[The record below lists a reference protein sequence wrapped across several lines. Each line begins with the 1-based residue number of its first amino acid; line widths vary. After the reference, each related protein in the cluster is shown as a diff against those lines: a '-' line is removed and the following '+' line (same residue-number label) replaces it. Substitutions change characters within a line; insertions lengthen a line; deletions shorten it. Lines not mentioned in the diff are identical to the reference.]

1 MGFVVGRECQQD
13 GMSLAPKQL
22 LAFESYFQVDVRRF
36 PASSL
41 EAAQPQFG
49 KGAGPGM
56 IKIGLYSEDRTLHT
70 LLSSAL
76 GKEFEVQLEADEDGI
91 NLLRAAGDCDV
102 VILDLNSN
110 HDSLQER
117 IGCTQRLIATH
128 VPLVIMADD
137 GLRSTAFELVRTGA
151 FGYCRRPPSI
161 RDLKTMLSRAFENSS
176 LRQQLQTVQQQLEE
190 PGSCD
195 HLIGASPQMQR
206 VYQLVHRVTN
216 LNASVLVTGES
227 GTGKELIARAIH
239 NLGSRANRPFVA
251 VSCGAI
257 PETLIEAELF
267 GHEKGAFTGTV
278 GAREG
283 YFEQAAD
290 GTLFLDEIGDLS
302 LFTQVKLLRVLQQME
317 FNRLG
322 SNRLIPLRAR
332 LIFATHQD
340 LGKLVAEGK
349 FRQDLFYRIN
359 VMRIDSPPLQDRVED
374 IPLIAHHFLR
384 HYAGVFQKPVDNIEP
399 DALEM
404 LQGYAWPGNVRELEN
419 VIQRAIILAPG
430 CAVRAEDLNLNGHEQ
445 EDPGAFDEVVD
456 IADYQPAGS
465 FERQLRDYKIR
476 LAVAAVREA
485 SGNKTLAARSLSIS
499 RAYLHRLL
507 RLAETDSEGIYT
519 EPPLRHSG
527 TA

>member
-1 MGFVVGRECQQD
+1 M
-13 GMSLAPKQL
+13 M
-22 LAFESYFQVDVRRF
+22 
-36 PASSL
+36 
-41 EAAQPQFG
+41 
-49 KGAGPGM
+49 
-56 IKIGLYSEDRTLHT
+56 KIGLFSEDRTLHT

-76 GKEFEVQLEADEDGI
+76 GKDFQLTFECDEEGM
-91 NLLRAAGDCDV
+91 NALRADGECDV
-102 VILDLNSN
+102 MILDLNSN
-110 HDSLQER
+110 HSSLQER
-117 IGCTQRLIATH
+117 IGTSRRLIASQ
-128 VPLVIMADD
+128 VPAVIMADD
-137 GLRSTAFELVRTGA
+137 GLRSTAFELVRLGG

-161 RDLKTMLSRAFENSS
+161 RDLKTLLSRAYENSS
-176 LRQQLQTVQQQLEE
+176 LKQQLHTVQQKLEL
-190 PGSCD
+190 PSSCD
-195 HLIGASPQMQR
+195 KMIGSSAQMQR
-206 VYQLVHRVTN
+206 VYQLVQRVTN

-239 NLGSRANRPFVA
+239 NVGSRASRPFVA

-317 FNRLG
+317 FSRLG

-340 LGKLVAEGK
+340 LSKLVAEGK

-359 VMRIDSPPLQDRVED
+359 VMRIESPSLADRTED
-374 IPLIAHHFLR
+374 IPRMAMHFLR
-384 HYAGVFQKPVDNIEP
+384 QYSHTFQKPMDDIEP
-399 DALEM
+399 DALAH
-404 LQGYAWPGNVRELEN
+404 LQNCPWPGNVRELEN

-430 CAVRAEDLNLNGHEQ
+430 KTVRIEDLPVSTP
-445 EDPGAFDEVVD
+445 EDGDGEIGDVVD
-456 IADYQPAGS
+456 IGDYNPAGS
-465 FERQLRDYKIR
+465 FERQIRDYKIK
-476 LAVAAVREA
+476 LAATAVREHN
-485 SGNKTLAARSLSIS
+485 GNKTLAARKLCIS
-499 RAYLHRLL
+499 RAYLHRLI
-507 RLAETDSEGIYT
+507 RLAEAD
-519 EPPLRHSG
+519 PAFAQDLREQV

>member
-1 MGFVVGRECQQD
+1 MTR
-13 GMSLAPKQL
+13 
-22 LAFESYFQVDVRRF
+22 
-36 PASSL
+36 
-41 EAAQPQFG
+41 
-49 KGAGPGM
+49 
-56 IKIGLYSEDRTLHT
+56 IGLYSEDCTLQP
-70 LLSSAL
+70 LLSPAL
-76 GKEFEVQLEADEDGI
+76 GKDFEVLLESDGEGMDALI
-91 NLLRAAGDCDV
+91 VAGKCDV
-102 VILDLNSN
+102 LILDLFS
-110 HDSLQER
+110 HEDSLQTR
-117 IGCTQRLIATH
+117 IDCARRLIASN
-128 VPLVIMADD
+128 VPAILMADD
-137 GLRSTAFELVRTGA
+137 SLRSTAFELVRSGA
-151 FGYCRRPPSI
+151 FGYTRRPPSI
-161 RDLKTMLSRAFENSS
+161 RDLKTMLSRACETSA
-176 LRQQLQTVQQQLEE
+176 LKQQLYSVQQRIEE
-190 PGSCD
+190 PGKCD
-195 HLIGASPQMQR
+195 RIIGTSPSMQK
-206 VYQLVHRVTN
+206 VYQLVRSVTN
-216 LNASVLVTGES
+216 LNAAVLVTGES

-239 NLGSRANRPFVA
+239 NLGSRANKPFVA

-283 YFEQAAD
+283 YFEQAGD

-317 FNRLG
+317 FSRLG
-322 SNRLIPLRAR
+322 SSKLVPLRAR

-374 IPLIAHHFLR
+374 IPLIARHFMR
-384 HYAGVFQKPVDNIEP
+384 HYAGVFQKPMDAIEP

-419 VIQRAIILAPG
+419 VMQRAIILAPG
-430 CAVRAEDLNLNGHEQ
+430 RSVRAEDLNLNGHEQ
-445 EDPGAFDEVVD
+445 EEDTGAFDEVVD

-476 LAVAAVREA
+476 LAVTAVREA
-485 SGNKTLAARSLSIS
+485 NGNKTLAARSLSIS

-507 RLAETDSEGIYT
+507 RLAETDSESIYA
-519 EPPLRHSG
+519 EQPMHQSV

>member
-1 MGFVVGRECQQD
+1 
-13 GMSLAPKQL
+13 
-22 LAFESYFQVDVRRF
+22 
-36 PASSL
+36 
-41 EAAQPQFG
+41 
-49 KGAGPGM
+49 M
-56 IKIGLYSEDRTLHT
+56 IRIGLYSEDRTLRP

-76 GKEFEVQLEADEDGI
+76 GKEFQILQGSDAEEVTSLVSAHE
-91 NLLRAAGDCDV
+91 CDI

-110 HDSLQER
+110 RDSIHER
-117 IGCTQRLIATH
+117 LEFSRQLIASN
-128 VPLVIMADD
+128 VPAVVMADD
-137 GLRSTAFELVRTGA
+137 GLRSTAFELVRNGA

-161 RDLKTMLSRAFENSS
+161 RDLKTMLTRACENYS
-176 LRQQLQTVQQQLEE
+176 LKQQLKTVQQQLEE
-190 PGSCD
+190 PAGCD
-195 HLIGASPQMQR
+195 RLIGSSTHMKR
-206 VYQLVHRVTN
+206 VYQLVRSVAN

-239 NLGSRANRPFVA
+239 NLGSRSNRPFVA

-332 LIFATHQD
+332 LIFATHCD
-340 LGKLVAEGK
+340 LAQMVAEGK

-359 VMRIDSPPLQDRVED
+359 VMRIESPRLREHSED
-374 IPLIAHHFLR
+374 IPSIARHFL
-384 HYAGVFQKPVDNIEP
+384 HKYAQSFQKPMDGIEP
-399 DALEM
+399 EALEM
-404 LQGYAWPGNVRELEN
+404 LQSYSWPGNVRELEN
-419 VIQRAIILAPG
+419 VMQRSIILAPG
-430 CAVRAEDLNLNGHEQ
+430 QLVRAEDLTLNIQ
-445 EDPGAFDEVVD
+445 EEEATGFEDVVD
-456 IADYQPAGS
+456 IGDYQPAGS
-465 FERQLRDYKIR
+465 FERQIHEYKVK
-476 LAVAAVREA
+476 LAVSAVRENN
-485 SGNKTLAARSLSIS
+485 GNKTLAARRLCIS
-499 RAYLHRLL
+499 RAYLHRLIRFAEPDQIFEQNL
-507 RLAETDSEGIYT
+507 RDSA
-519 EPPLRHSG
+519 